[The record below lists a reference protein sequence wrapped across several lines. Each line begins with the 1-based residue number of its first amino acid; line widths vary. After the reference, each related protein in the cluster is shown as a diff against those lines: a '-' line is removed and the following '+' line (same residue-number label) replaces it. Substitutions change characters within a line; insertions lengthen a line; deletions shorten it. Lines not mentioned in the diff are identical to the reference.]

1 MLLTISLNINNTL
14 CYIICW
20 HVFVRNIVTSI
31 CKITTSS
38 CIIGLTKVFI
48 CLIVAPINGLNLV
61 LHFFRQE
68 LNSFLL
74 MPSTTLVPNTC
85 FPTKTN
91 CFIVLGISWDNIFTF
106 FRNTKCICLRKSIYN
121 WCRSSFACIYI
132 VFYIAVKCI
141 LVFVDIVI
149 YPIIDA
155 RFGYFI
161 FVDKKGWYLLLTS
174 IELNPV
180 VDSLLFLTVFQVLSV
195 IIRYIVFI
203 KINFWC

>member
-1 MLLTISLNINNTL
+1 MFLRTAYQWRYSNIINIMLLTISLNINNTL

-74 MPSTTLVPNTC
+74 MPFTILVPNTYAFRPKRTASLYLVYPGIRFLLC
-85 FPTKTN
+85 SETPSVALSRN
-91 CFIVLGISWDNIFTF
+91 WFITGVG
-106 FRNTKCICLRKSIYN
+106 
-121 WCRSSFACIYI
+121 
-132 VFYIAVKCI
+132 
-141 LVFVDIVI
+141 
-149 YPIIDA
+149 
-155 RFGYFI
+155 
-161 FVDKKGWYLLLTS
+161 LLLR
-174 IELNPV
+174 IV
-180 VDSLLFLTVFQVLSV
+180 HCFL
-195 IIRYIVFI
+195 Y
-203 KINFWC
+203 CC